1 MAIFHS
7 TKLIAATESAIPA
20 MEQNIVNYFVEQ
32 GYEHSSAPLCGGG
45 RQVSVTKGGIFKAI
59 LGLRTSLDIKL
70 RPQNNGVLVDAS
82 VGIFGQQVIPT
93 MITLF
98 VTWPVLL
105 TQIWGLIK
113 QSKLDETA
121 ITLAEQAA
129 TTKHECPHCGAS
141 MISGT
146 SFCTICGS
154 KLTA

>member
-1 MAIFHS
+1 MALFHS
-7 TKLIAATESAIPA
+7 SKLIAATESAIPA
-20 MEQNIVNYFVEQ
+20 MEQNIVNYFTGE
-32 GYEHSSAPLCGGG
+32 GYEYSSAPLFGGG
-45 RQVSVTKGGIFKAI
+45 RQVTITKGGIFKAI
-59 LGLRTSLDIKL
+59 LGLRTALDIRL
-70 RPQNNGVLVDAS
+70 RPQNDGVLVDAG

-113 QSKLDETA
+113 QSKLDDTA
-121 ITLAEQAA
+121 INLAEQAA
-129 TTKHECPHCGAS
+129 TLKQICPHCGAS

-154 KLTA
+154 RLTA

>member
-129 TTKHECPHCGAS
+129 ITKHECPHCGAS

>member
-7 TKLIAATESAIPA
+7 SKLIAATESAIPA
-20 MEQNIVNYFVEQ
+20 MEQNIVNYFTGE
-32 GYEHSSAPLCGGG
+32 GYECSSTPLCGGG
-45 RQVSVTKGGIFKAI
+45 RQVSVTKGGVFKAT
-59 LGLRTSLDIKL
+59 LGLRTSLNIKL
-70 RPQNNGVLVDAS
+70 MPQNGGVLVDA

-98 VTWPVLL
+98 VAWPVLL

-113 QSKLDETA
+113 QSKIDDTA
-121 ITLAEQAA
+121 INLAEQAT
-129 TTKHECPHCGAS
+129 TTKQKCPHCGAS

>member
-7 TKLIAATESAIPA
+7 SKLIAATESAIPA
-20 MEQNIVNYFVEQ
+20 MEQNIVNYFTGE
-32 GYEHSSAPLCGGG
+32 GYECSSAPLCGGG
-45 RQVSVTKGGIFKAI
+45 RQVSVTKGGIFRAI
-59 LGLRTSLDIKL
+59 LGLRTALDIRL
-70 RPQNNGVLVDAS
+70 RPQNNGVLVDAG

-113 QSKLDETA
+113 QSKLDDTA
-121 ITLAEQAA
+121 INLAEQAV
-129 TTKHECPHCGAS
+129 TTKQKCPHCGAS

-154 KLTA
+154 RLTA